1 MFYVYEHMRND
12 TNAIFYVGKGKEY
25 RAKSTKNRNQYW
37 ANVVNKAG
45 GFTVNY
51 VVKNIDEE
59 LAYLCEQERIDQ
71 LKRIGCELTNLTIGG
86 EGAGAGEN
94 HHMWGKPHP
103 DKGSKRPWLRE
114 RFLGANNPQWGKPSA
129 MRGIAKPKGILSP
142 LYGRA
147 RPMGAGKP
155 SKAVTATDSTG
166 VVFNFASLTDA
177 GNFIGADRHSIGR
190 WCFMRK
196 FVKEYKWE
204 FAK

>member
-1 MFYVYEHMRND
+1 MFYVYEHIRND

-71 LKRIGCELTNLTIGG
+71 LKRIGLELTNLTVGG

-103 DKGSKRPWLRE
+103 QRGTKNSKLKG
-114 RFLGANNPQWGKPSA
+114 RFVGALNPMYGKPSA
-129 MRGIAKPKGILSP
+129 MRGKTNLGASLAHKG
-142 LYGRA
+142 
-147 RPMGAGKP
+147 RPRPIGGGKP
-155 SKAVTATDSTG
+155 PKAVTATDSTG
-166 VVFNFASLTDA
+166 AVFNFASLTDA
-177 GNFIGADRHSIGR
+177 GKFLGSDRHSIGI
-190 WCFMRK
+190 WCAMHK
-196 FVKEYKWE
+196 VVKNYRLE